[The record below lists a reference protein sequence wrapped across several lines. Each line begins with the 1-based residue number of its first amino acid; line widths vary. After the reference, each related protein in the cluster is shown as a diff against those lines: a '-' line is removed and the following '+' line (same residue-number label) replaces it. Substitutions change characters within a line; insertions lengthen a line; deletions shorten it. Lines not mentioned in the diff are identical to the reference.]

1 MRASGTSA
9 RPLPMSSPERICVVG
24 AGLMGH
30 GLAQVFACAGHPVAV
45 QDPSGEALATVHAR
59 VAANLARLGLTDA
72 ALGRITVLEDLADA
86 LDGAAFVFEAA
97 PENVDL
103 KVRLIEEIT
112 AIAPPGVIVAS
123 NTSSMPVAVY
133 TPRAVGA
140 ERVIGTHFWNPPYLI
155 PLVEV
160 VQGERTSAETV
171 ARTMAVLSAAG
182 KLPVHVRRDVPG
194 FVANRLQ
201 HALWREAMAIVQN
214 GIADAE
220 TVDLCVKNSF
230 GLRLAVMGPLET
242 ADLGGLDQ
250 VLNIHEQI
258 LPFIDRTPGPLRILR
273 DKVATG
279 QLGMKTGQ
287 GFLPWTEEA
296 ATAAHARLADHLI
309 AALATKRAPPDA
321 RTTT

>member
-1 MRASGTSA
+1 MAA
-9 RPLPMSSPERICVVG
+9 ERPHVAVVG

-30 GLAQVFACAGHPVAV
+30 GIAQVFACAGCPVCV
-45 QDPSGEALATVHAR
+45 YDPLPTALATVHAR
-59 VAANLARLGLTDA
+59 VAANLSRLGLPDE
-72 ALGRITVLEDLADA
+72 ALAHISVHERLAEALE
-86 LDGAAFVFEAA
+86 GAEFVFEAA

-103 KVRLIEEIT
+103 KVRLIGEIT
-112 AIAPPGVIVAS
+112 ALVPASTIVAS
-123 NTSSMPVAVY
+123 NTSSMPVSLY
-133 TPRAVGA
+133 TPRAVGP

-160 VQGERTSAETV
+160 VQGERTSAATAE
-171 ARTMAVLSAAG
+171 RTMDVLRTAG
-182 KLPVHVRRDVPG
+182 KLPVHVRKDVPG

-201 HALWREAMAIVQN
+201 HALWREAMSIVQN

-258 LPFIDRTPGPLRILR
+258 LPFIERTPGPLQILR
-273 DKVATG
+273 DKVAAG
-279 QLGMKTGQ
+279 ELGMKTGQ

-296 ATAAHARLADHLI
+296 VAAAHARLADHLI
-309 AALATKRAPPDA
+309 AALAPKKSPRCAP
-321 RTTT
+321 TTT

>member
-1 MRASGTSA
+1 MGAT
-9 RPLPMSSPERICVVG
+9 PEKVAVVG

-30 GLAQVFACAGHPVAV
+30 GIAQVFACAGHPVSV
-45 QDPSGEALATVHAR
+45 YDPQPTALATVHER
-59 VAANLARLGLTDA
+59 VAANLRRLGLPDE
-72 ALGRITVLEDLADA
+72 ALAHISVHERLADA
-86 LDGAAFVFEAA
+86 LEGAAFVFEAA
-97 PENVDL
+97 PEDVDL
-103 KVRLIEEIT
+103 KVLLIEEIT
-112 AIAPPGVIVAS
+112 AQAPAGTIVAS

-133 TPRAVGA
+133 APKAIGA

-160 VQGERTSAETV
+160 VQGAETSLATVERT
-171 ARTMAVLSAAG
+171 MGILSAAG
-182 KLPVHVRRDVPG
+182 KLPVHVRKDVPG

-201 HALWREAMAIVQN
+201 HALWREAMSIVQH

-258 LPFIDRTPGPLRILR
+258 LPFIDRTPGPLQILR
-273 DKVATG
+273 DKVAAG

-287 GFLPWTEEA
+287 GFLPWSEEM

-309 AALATKRAPPDA
+309 AALAARKAPRDA
-321 RTTT
+321 PTTT

>member
-1 MRASGTSA
+1 MTAER
-9 RPLPMSSPERICVVG
+9 ERICVVG

-30 GLAQVFACAGHPVAV
+30 GIAQVFACAGHPVAV
-45 QDPSGEALATVHAR
+45 YDPQPGALATVHER
-59 VAANLARLGLTDA
+59 VAANLGRLGLPDE
-72 ALGRITVLEDLADA
+72 ALACICVHERLAEALE
-86 LDGAAFVFEAA
+86 GAAFVFEAA
-97 PENVDL
+97 PEKVDL

-112 AIAPPGVIVAS
+112 TIAAPDVIVAS

-160 VQGERTSAETV
+160 VQGERTAAATV
-171 ARTMAVLSAAG
+171 ERTMAVLSAAG

-201 HALWREAMAIVQN
+201 HALWREAMSIVEH

-258 LPFIDRTPGPLRILR
+258 LPFIDRTPGPLQILR
-273 DKVATG
+273 DKVVAG
-279 QLGMKTGQ
+279 ELGMKTGQ
-287 GFLPWTEEA
+287 GFLPWTDQTA
-296 ATAAHARLADHLI
+296 AAAHARLADHLI
-309 AALATKRAPPDA
+309 AALATKMVPPDA
-321 RTTT
+321 PTTM

>member
-1 MRASGTSA
+1 MGAA
-9 RPLPMSSPERICVVG
+9 PEKIAVVG

-30 GLAQVFACAGHPVAV
+30 GIAQVFACAGHPVAV
-45 QDPSGEALATVHAR
+45 YDPLPTALATVHER
-59 VAANLARLGLTDA
+59 VAANLRRLGLPDE
-72 ALGRITVLEDLADA
+72 ALAHISVHERLAEALE
-86 LDGAAFVFEAA
+86 GAEFVFEAA
-97 PENVDL
+97 PEDVDL
-103 KVRLIEEIT
+103 KVLLIGEVT
-112 AIAPPGVIVAS
+112 AQAPAGTIVAS

-133 TPRAVGA
+133 TPKAIGP

-160 VQGERTSAETV
+160 VQGERTSAATV
-171 ARTMAVLSAAG
+171 ARTMNVLRAAG
-182 KLPVHVRRDVPG
+182 KLPVHVRKDVPG

-201 HALWREAMAIVQN
+201 HALWREAMSIVQH

-258 LPFIDRTPGPLRILR
+258 LPFIDRTPGPLQILR
-273 DKVATG
+273 DKVAAG
-279 QLGMKTGQ
+279 ELGMKTGQ
-287 GFLPWTEEA
+287 GFLPWSDEA
-296 ATAAHARLADHLI
+296 AHAAHARLADHLI
-309 AALATKRAPPDA
+309 AARAAQQSPPDA
-321 RTTT
+321 PTTA